1 MINQDE
7 RIAIAQR
14 ELKALGQYYR
24 NDWSDFDG
32 RTLRTELEELAT
44 FLSSDKQDFTEFT
57 SDLKDQEAER
67 QRSEARH
74 FEQSELCLT
83 SVMHRF

>member
-44 FLSSDKQDFTEFT
+44 FLSSDKLDFTEFT

-67 QRSEARH
+67 QCS
-74 FEQSELCLT
+74 QL
-83 SVMHRF
+83 

>member
-67 QRSEARH
+67 QRM
-74 FEQSELCLT
+74 ELYAVFAYRSCY
-83 SVMHRF
+83 R